1 MVPKIPPTMEPAL
14 TPLEVV
20 VVELEATA
28 AVPVPDEEGVY
39 VIYVATVL
47 LATTTVSAEV
57 ATAGVDAA
65 EVEEPVEVALL
76 VLLVEEVVFEV
87 GELVALVLE
96 LLLEEVVAEVVA
108 DVVFAA
114 EVTA

>member
-1 MVPKIPPTMEPAL
+1 MLVIPATITDTTLNGTAIEWGFLIEESETILTTMNATITATTRIPPMVPKIPPTMEPAL

-47 LATTTVSAEV
+47 LATTTV
-57 ATAGVDAA
+57 
-65 EVEEPVEVALL
+65 
-76 VLLVEEVVFEV
+76 
-87 GELVALVLE
+87 
-96 LLLEEVVAEVVA
+96 
-108 DVVFAA
+108 
-114 EVTA
+114 

>member
-1 MVPKIPPTMEPAL
+1 MLVIPATITDPTLDGTAIEWAFLIEVSETILTTMNATITATTRIPPMVPKIPPTTEPAL

-47 LATTTVSAEV
+47 LATTTV
-57 ATAGVDAA
+57 
-65 EVEEPVEVALL
+65 
-76 VLLVEEVVFEV
+76 
-87 GELVALVLE
+87 
-96 LLLEEVVAEVVA
+96 
-108 DVVFAA
+108 
-114 EVTA
+114 